1 MTYAAGRAHIRA
13 RKGENTLPQKKRKR
27 TLPDLCPG
35 AFCILKMQP
44 RKSVFAQNHS

>member
-13 RKGENTLPQKKRKR
+13 RKGENTLPRKKKR

-35 AFCILKMQP
+35 AFCVLKTQP